1 MKVVSLLMMAT
12 LPMIALAGDSGRSFP
27 DADQAGNPLEC
38 DLRGRVDMGWGFSLE
53 LAPPLAGCNYEM
65 HDTFIPL
72 GARSL
77 DHVILS
83 SGSYSVLTSLHDV
96 ESEETDLGG
105 VEDLRTRARLF
116 SHEVTRL
123 AGVPAVQV
131 VIHYQHP
138 DTGAAMVRDT
148 IRALTPNPHAGTP
161 WLDYRLVLT
170 TSSER
175 YSRDRAVFER
185 VIGSARVVKHVP

>member
-1 MKVVSLLMMAT
+1 MRVVSLLVMAT
-12 LPMIALAGDSGRSFP
+12 LPMIALAGDPGRRFP
-27 DADQAGNPLEC
+27 DVDQAGNPLEC
-38 DLRGRVDMGWGFSLE
+38 DLRGRVDMGWGFSLD
-53 LAPPLAGCNYEM
+53 LAPPLVGCNYEM

-72 GARSL
+72 GTRSL

-83 SGSYSVLTSLHDV
+83 SGSYSVLNSMHDV

-105 VEDLRTRARLF
+105 IEDLRTGARLF
-116 SHEVTRL
+116 SHEATRL
-123 AGVPAVQV
+123 AGVPAVRV

-148 IRALTPNPHAGTP
+148 IRTLTSNAQGGTP
-161 WLDYRLVLT
+161 ALDYRLVLT

-175 YSRDRAVFER
+175 YSQDRAAFER
-185 VIGSARVVKHVP
+185 VIGSARIVKHVP